1 MVTEMTKEK
10 REKTIKVRVTNSEF
24 DAIDKKRGNYSMSN
38 FMRNSAL
45 NIEMQEQPDI
55 KLADPALIKNIASVG
70 NLLNQIARVANLH
83 AKAGYPIEVARLNI
97 QIKSIENLMK
107 KVVSDAC

>member
-1 MVTEMTKEK
+1 MTKEK

-24 DAIDKKRGNYSMSN
+24 DAIEKRRGNYSMSN

-45 NIEMQEQPDI
+45 NIEMKEQPDI

-70 NLLNQIARVANLH
+70 NLLNQIARVANQH
-83 AKAGYPIEVARLNI
+83 AQAGYPIEGARLNT
-97 QIKSIENLMK
+97 QIKLIENLMNK
-107 KVVSDAC
+107 LGSEAC